1 MAKVVRKQYQNG
13 EYEDLESMLRRFKR
27 KVNDELILNE
37 IKKREFYLSPSQ
49 KKRKKREEAEQ
60 RRRKAERMQKESLHT
75 EVILMTIRSLCI
87 VLMKETTNGMV

>member
-60 RRRKAERMQKESLHT
+60 RRRKAERMQRKFAY
-75 EVILMTIRSLCI
+75 RSNSDDDKKP
-87 VLMKETTNGMV
+87 MYRPHEGNN